1 MIVLG
6 ADTHKSSHTIAAVD
20 AATGQLLGEKTI
32 VVGARGFG
40 SLVVWAR
47 GLAGERAWALEDC
60 RHVSGALERF
70 LIGRGERVVRVS
82 TRLMATSRRSGRE
95 RGKSDSIDSIAVAR
109 AALREGL
116 DELPT
121 AQLDGPELDL
131 RLLVD
136 HRERL
141 VRQRVAL
148 NNTLQW
154 HLHDLW
160 PELTLPISALFS
172 TKWSTRIGRRLARA
186 EQSARVRIA
195 RDELRRLRE
204 LTQSITSL
212 EAEIADLV
220 ATIAPQLLSEP
231 GFGPLT
237 AAKLV
242 GEIAGAQRCATAAK
256 LARAAGVAPI
266 PASSGNTQRQRL
278 DQGGNRQINA
288 ALHRV
293 IVTRA
298 RCHQPTRD
306 YIERRRSEG
315 KSTREAI
322 RCLKRYLTRRVWHL
336 LQADRPHPRSGHQH
350 INLLT

>member
-6 ADTHKSSHTIAAVD
+6 ADTHKRSHTIAAV
-20 AATGQLLGEKTI
+20 AAPTGELLGEQT
-32 VVGARGFG
+32 VPVGQRGFG
-40 SLVVWAR
+40 ALLQWAR
-47 GLAGERAWALEDC
+47 KLDEDRAWALEDC
-60 RHVSGALERF
+60 RHVSGSLERF
-70 LIGRGERVVRVS
+70 LIERGERVLRIP
-82 TRLMATSRRSGRE
+82 THLTANARKRARR
-95 RGKSDSIDSIAVAR
+95 RGKFDPIDALNVAR
-109 AALREGL
+109 VALQEGL
-116 DELPT
+116 QSFPE
-121 AQLDGPELDL
+121 AHLDGPELDL

-141 VRQRVAL
+141 VRHRVEL
-148 NNTLQW
+148 NSTLLW

-160 PELTLPISALFS
+160 PELRLPGGALFS
-172 TKWSTRIGRRLARA
+172 KRWSTRIGRRLARA
-186 EQSARVRIA
+186 EQTMRVRIA

-204 LTQSITSL
+204 LTLAINQLACDISSL
-212 EAEIADLV
+212 V
-220 ATIAPQLLSEP
+220 QQIAPQLLDEP

-242 GEIAGAQRCATAAK
+242 GEIAGAQRFATAAK

-266 PASSGNTQRQRL
+266 PASSGNTQRHRL

-298 RCHQPTRD
+298 RCHPQTRD
-306 YIERRRSEG
+306 YIERRRSQG

-322 RCLKRYLTRRVWHL
+322 RCLKRYLTRRVWRL
-336 LQADRPHPRSGHQH
+336 LQPPSPGTGHPHPS
-350 INLLT
+350 LS